1 MDPIYT
7 DIYVEELK
15 AGESFLHEDGEI
27 YEISYREVDDT
38 IIRFSVECLSSVEG
52 ADELVF
58 LYGDTVKGQL
68 V

>member
-7 DIYVEELK
+7 DIYVEELN

-38 IIRFSVECLSSVEG
+38 LIRFEVECLSSVEG
-52 ADELVF
+52 EDELVF
-58 LYGDTVKGQL
+58 QYGDTVKGQL